1 MTARLAKTR
10 LLFID
15 SDNGGTTISPNGEFK
30 VLLPS
35 QAMDIKPNEYH
46 RFSLVDFH
54 MYKNFYN
61 INATNN
67 CLMVSTD
74 GGSTFEEIRLTPG
87 NYENY
92 NDIVSRVA
100 VALEDSTT
108 FGAFT
113 TTTTTST
120 LGTTPNSTGD
130 RILRI
135 TLSNTAHGLSG
146 QVIIQA
152 RDYTD
157 PSVRGGDFT
166 RDHNDSY
173 SLLGGKRILAP
184 APTTNSFIIDDTSDP
199 DNITITGYFPIQRS
213 TMEHVYLRSDLVNDN
228 FATRSYDA
236 SLNNH
241 DINMVHSD
249 IFGKMSVQ
257 HEFISYTELG
267 GVGAGYFA
275 DVFRKGM
282 SSIQFRLTDHKHR
295 NIQEVAEDQD
305 TLGNNNFTMTLR
317 VETYEFPDPTKIER
331 IPHAP
336 QKTIQPILNDRR
348 RIPF

>member
-15 SDNGGTTISPNGEFK
+15 SDNGGSTINPQGEFK
-30 VLLPS
+30 VQLPTH
-35 QAMDIKPNEYH
+35 ALDLKPNEYL

-67 CLMVSTD
+67 CIMVSVD
-74 GGSTFEEIRLTPG
+74 GGSTYEEIRIPPK

-92 NDIVSRVA
+92 NEIVSAFRT
-100 VALEDSTT
+100 ALEDSST
-108 FGAFT
+108 FSLFT
-113 TTTTTST
+113 GSETTSG
-120 LGTTPNSTGD
+120 LGTTPNTTGD

-135 TLSNTAHGLSG
+135 TLNKVAHGLSG
-146 QVIIQA
+146 QVIFQT

-157 PSVRGGDFT
+157 PSIRGGDFT

-173 SLLGGKRILAP
+173 AILGSKRVQAVN
-184 APTTNSFIIDDTSDP
+184 TNNSFTIDDSSDP
-199 DNITITGYFPIQRS
+199 DNITITGFYPMQRS

-228 FATRSYDA
+228 FATRSYDS

-241 DINMVHSD
+241 DISMVHSD
-249 IFGKMSVQ
+249 IFGKMGIQ
-257 HEFISYTELG
+257 HEFVSYTELG

-282 SSIQFRLTDHKHR
+282 SSITFRLTDHKHR

-305 TLGNNNFTMTLR
+305 ILGNNNFTMTLR

-336 QKTIQPILNDRR
+336 QKTNQPNLLDRR